1 MEIPDSP
8 AARGAPSTPVLEL
21 DDVTVI
27 KGDTRVLDGVSLTVL
42 SGQHTAVLGANGAG
56 KSSLIRVLTHEDR
69 PVSRDDG
76 RPSVR
81 VFGETR
87 WNVFDLRSKLGV
99 VSAEMHHGFV
109 EGNTA
114 GRILGLDA
122 VLSGFFA
129 SRGVIRYSV
138 VTSPMRRVALD
149 ALARMGGAHLAE
161 KALHEMSSGE
171 ARRVLLARALV
182 AEPWALVLD
191 EPTTG
196 LDLVGRHRFMERVR
210 CVARA
215 GTTLVL
221 VTHHVE
227 EIVPE
232 IEQIILLAEG
242 RVLAVGA
249 TRDVLTGPSL
259 SVVFGAPVVVERQGD
274 YYRAHVD
281 L

>member
-1 MEIPDSP
+1 MEIPHKP
-8 AARGAPSTPVLEL
+8 AARHASSPPVLEL

-27 KGDTRVLDGVSLTVL
+27 KGRTRVLDGVSLVVRA
-42 SGQHTAVLGANGAG
+42 GQHTAVLGANGAG
-56 KSSLIRVLTHEDR
+56 KSSLIRVLTHEER

-81 VFGETR
+81 VFGEAR
-87 WNVFDLRSKLGV
+87 WNVFDLRTKLGV

-114 GRILGLDA
+114 GRIRGLDA

-129 SRGVIRYSV
+129 SRGVVRYGV
-138 VTSPMRRVALD
+138 VTPTMRRLALD
-149 ALARMGGAHLAE
+149 ALTRMGGGHLAD

-182 AEPWALVLD
+182 ADPWALVLD

-210 CVARA
+210 SVARA

-221 VTHHVE
+221 VTHHVD

-232 IEQIILLAEG
+232 VEQVVLLAEG

-259 SVVFGAPVVVERQGD
+259 SVVFGAPVVVDQQGD
-274 YYRAHVD
+274 YYRARVD
-281 L
+281 V